1 MSLWRATTLAPSV
14 AQARDIEPAFNVY
27 GGQSVVSLLELLA
40 LREQSRLR
48 AVSFGIYNRLALG
61 C

>member
-1 MSLWRATTLAPSV
+1 MTLAPSV

-27 GGQSVVSLLELLA
+27 GGQSVVSFPKLLA

-48 AVSFGIYNRLALG
+48 AVSFGTYNRLAFG